1 MSNDC
6 YKVFGLLLIVLSI
19 VISSPE
25 FRSLN
30 TIPLIISPLL
40 YIFGNLLIILP
51 MVVDPEYFSRH
62 SRLIVYIFSFTLVIF
77 AIVYQMYYV
86 FSIPVVMLI
95 ILIPLISIGFGY
107 FFIKLLKEALEN
119 KKNSQN

>member
-62 SRLIVYIFSFTLVIF
+62 SRLIVYIFSFTLVIS